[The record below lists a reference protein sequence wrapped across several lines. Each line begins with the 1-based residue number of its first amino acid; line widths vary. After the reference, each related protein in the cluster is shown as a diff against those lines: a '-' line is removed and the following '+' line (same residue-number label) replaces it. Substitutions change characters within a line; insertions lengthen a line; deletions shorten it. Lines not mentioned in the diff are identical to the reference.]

1 MSVKSRRK
9 AIASQLFH
17 TRASHRPQG
26 RAGAR
31 LRFPAAPVPFLR
43 TPTAPKRFL
52 LLPARDPFP
61 QPAPAQIHFPTPLLS
76 SSGTGAAQPQLMLLP
91 SPIWSLAPPVTADP
105 FPTPHLIPTQH
116 LLPSPLPSS
125 DGHGGIDG
133 TAWMNRLCIPAFKV
147 TPSRSRCRSL
157 LPSLSILLQ
166 PAL

>member
-1 MSVKSRRK
+1 MGTLCTNK
-9 AIASQLFH
+9 LFH
-17 TRASHRPQG
+17 TRATHRPQG

-31 LRFPAAPVPFLR
+31 LRFPAAPVPFPR
-43 TPTAPKRFL
+43 TPTTPKRFL

-61 QPAPAQIHFPTPLLS
+61 QPAPAQIRFPTPLLS

-125 DGHGGIDG
+125 DGD
-133 TAWMNRLCIPAFKV
+133 
-147 TPSRSRCRSL
+147 PSSQRHSTRPSSRRRH
-157 LPSLSILLQ
+157 PREILLW
-166 PAL
+166 PTDEILPWPTFRSWRN

>member
-125 DGHGGIDG
+125 DGD
-133 TAWMNRLCIPAFKV
+133 
-147 TPSRSRCRSL
+147 PSSQRHSTRPSSRRRH
-157 LPSLSILLQ
+157 PQEILLW
-166 PAL
+166 PTDEILPWPTFRSWRN